1 MSGSGREE
9 LELVSP
15 FLSYPVIRQFQA
27 KENPKRKKK
36 SSEKVKLNNQVY
48 VQQQKG
54 LVFSIQSTK
63 ELPCG
68 QDSGFPMGDS
78 IDVVGDNQVNFLLK
92 YVSNV
97 EEHFLI
103 ITFVFSIVT

>member
-48 VQQQKG
+48 VQQ
-54 LVFSIQSTK
+54 
-63 ELPCG
+63 
-68 QDSGFPMGDS
+68 
-78 IDVVGDNQVNFLLK
+78 
-92 YVSNV
+92 
-97 EEHFLI
+97 
-103 ITFVFSIVT
+103 